1 MTEEGVMNIVFM
13 GTPDFAVES
22 LRAILDAGHNVKG
35 VFTKVDM
42 PRGRKMVMT
51 PPEVKVFA
59 LEQGLTVYQPSTLK
73 DKEVIATIKSLNPD
87 VIVVVAYGKL
97 LPKEVLEIPPL
108 GCINLHGSLLP
119 KYRGAAPIQWTVLN
133 GDKVGGVTTMY
144 MGEGLDTG
152 DMIDKYETEVGENE
166 TAGELF
172 DRLAVSGA
180 KLLLDTLNKLKSGT
194 AQRTP
199 QNEEQATYASM
210 LDKSMCVIDWTKT
223 AQEVHNLV
231 RGLNPWPVAI
241 TTLNGKRIK
250 IISTRKSNMSGI
262 PGQVVSLNPLTVAC
276 SEDAVEILTLQPE
289 GKKAMDSKSFLM
301 GHRLDIGCCFE

>member
-1 MTEEGVMNIVFM
+1 MNIVFM

-22 LRAILDAGHNVKG
+22 LKALVDAGHNILG

-51 PPEVKVFA
+51 PPEVKAFA
-59 LEQGLTVYQPSTLK
+59 LEKGLTVYQPATLK
-73 DKEVIATIKSLNPD
+73 SPEVVDTIKALNPE

-108 GCINLHGSLLP
+108 GCINVHGSLLP

-172 DRLAVSGA
+172 DRLAVAGA
-180 KLLLDTLNKLKSGT
+180 NLLLQTLDKLKNGT
-194 AQRTP
+194 AQRTA
-199 QNEEQATYASM
+199 QREEDATYASM
-210 LDKSMCVIDWTKT
+210 LDKSMCVIDWNKS

-231 RGLNPWPVAI
+231 RGLNPWPVAL
-241 TTLNGKRIK
+241 TTLSGKRMK
-250 IISTRKSNMSGI
+250 IISTRISNKSGN
-262 PGQVVSLNPLTVAC
+262 PGQVVSVNPLTVAC
-276 SEDAVEILTLQPE
+276 KSGSVEILTLQPE

-301 GHRLDIGCCFE
+301 GHKLDTDTCFE

>member
-1 MTEEGVMNIVFM
+1 MNIVFM

-22 LRAILDAGHNVKG
+22 LKAILNAGHNVKG

-42 PRGRKMVMT
+42 PRGRKMIMT
-51 PPEVKVFA
+51 PPEVKAYA

-73 DKEVIATIKSLNPD
+73 DKEVIESIKALNPD
-87 VIVVVAYGKL
+87 AIVVVAYGKL

-172 DRLAVSGA
+172 DRLATAGA
-180 KLLLDTLNKLKSGT
+180 KLLLDTLTKLESDT

-199 QNEEQATYASM
+199 QNEDEATYASM
-210 LDKSMCVIDWTKT
+210 LDKSMCVIDWTKS

-231 RGLNPWPVAI
+231 RGLNPWPVAL
-241 TTLNGKRIK
+241 TTLGGKRVK
-250 IISTRKSNMSGI
+250 IISTRKCDKSGK
-262 PGQVVSLNPLTVAC
+262 PGQVVSVNPLTVAC
-276 SEDAVEILTLQPE
+276 GDGSVEILTLQPE
-289 GKKAMDSKSFLM
+289 GKKPMDSKSFLM
-301 GHRLDIGCCFE
+301 GHRLDIDSFFE

>member
-1 MTEEGVMNIVFM
+1 MNIVFM

-22 LRAILDAGHNVKG
+22 LKALVEAGHNIKG

-42 PRGRKMVMT
+42 PRGRKMIMT

-59 LEQGLTVYQPSTLK
+59 LEKGLTVYQPATLK
-73 DKEVIATIKSLNPD
+73 DPEVVETIKSLNPD

-108 GCINLHGSLLP
+108 GCINVHGSLLP

-172 DRLAVSGA
+172 DRLATAGA
-180 KLLLDTLNKLKSGT
+180 ELLLDTLKKLENGT
-194 AQRTP
+194 AQRTV
-199 QNEEQATYASM
+199 QNEEEATYASM
-210 LDKSMCVIDWTKT
+210 LSKSMCVIDWNKSSS
-223 AQEVHNLV
+223 EVHNLV
-231 RGLNPWPVAI
+231 RGLNPWPVAL
-241 TTLNGKRIK
+241 TTLGGKKIK
-250 IISTRKSNMSGI
+250 IITTRKSDKSGS
-262 PGQVVSLNPLTVAC
+262 PGQVVSVNPLTVAC
-276 SEDAVEILTLQPE
+276 GEDSVEILTLQPE

-301 GHRLDIGCCFE
+301 GHKLDSRSYFE